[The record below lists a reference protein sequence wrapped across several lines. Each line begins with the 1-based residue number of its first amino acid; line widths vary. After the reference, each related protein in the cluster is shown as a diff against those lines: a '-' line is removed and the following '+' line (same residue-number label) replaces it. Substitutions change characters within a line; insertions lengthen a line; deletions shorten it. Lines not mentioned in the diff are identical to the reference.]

1 VPACLGGTVL
11 QRPTTA
17 TIDLDALAANY
28 ALAERLAGGR
38 SVLAVVKA
46 DAYGHGAVGV
56 AERLVASGCGTL
68 AVVSV
73 AEAVPLR
80 DAGVGASILVL
91 GGVHDLSEARAALQ
105 YRLTPVVHGPEH
117 AALVAS
123 AAAGAPEPVSVQ
135 VELDTGM
142 RRMGVAPE
150 SAGELL
156 EQILTTR
163 ELHVEGLFTH
173 LACADEVDL
182 AASREQIQSFSR
194 LLDLASALGI
204 RPRWVHVSNSA
215 ALLAG
220 KLLEQELPAA
230 VNAVRPGLM
239 LYGASPAAHLE
250 ADLTPV
256 MTLRTRVVKLRDVHP
271 SEGVGYGWT
280 WRAKSSSRVATLPIG
295 YEDGVPWSASNRAE
309 VWLNGRRAPVV
320 GRVSMDFIT
329 VDPGEGPVQIGDEVI
344 VFGRGPQGT
353 PSVEEAARAAGT
365 IPYELLVRVG
375 ARVPR
380 TLA

>member
-1 VPACLGGTVL
+1 
-11 QRPTTA
+11 
-17 TIDLDALAANY
+17 
-28 ALAERLAGGR
+28 
-38 SVLAVVKA
+38 VLAVVKA

-68 AVVSV
+68 AVQTVP
-73 AEAVPLR
+73 EAATLR

-91 GGVHDLSEARAALQ
+91 GGVHDLSEARAALD
-105 YRLTPVVHGPEH
+105 YGLTPVVHGPEH
-117 AALVAS
+117 VALVAS
-123 AAAGAPEPVSVQ
+123 AAASAAEPVPVH

-150 SAGELL
+150 LAGELL
-156 EQILTTR
+156 DQILTTPSLR
-163 ELHVEGLFTH
+163 IEGLYTH
-173 LACADEVDL
+173 FACADEEDFG
-182 AASREQIQSFSR
+182 ASREQLQSFSR
-194 LLDLASALGI
+194 LLDRASALGI
-204 RPRWVHVSNSA
+204 RPKWVHVANSA
-215 ALLAG
+215 GLLAG

-239 LYGASPAAHLE
+239 LYGASPASHLE

-256 MTLRTRVVKLRDVHP
+256 MTLRTEIVKLREIHP
-271 SEGVGYGWT
+271 GEGVGYGWT

-309 VWLNGRRAPVV
+309 VWLNGRRAPLV

-344 VFGRGPQGT
+344 VFGRGPEGT
-353 PSVEEAARAAGT
+353 PRVEETARAAGT

-380 TLA
+380 TVA